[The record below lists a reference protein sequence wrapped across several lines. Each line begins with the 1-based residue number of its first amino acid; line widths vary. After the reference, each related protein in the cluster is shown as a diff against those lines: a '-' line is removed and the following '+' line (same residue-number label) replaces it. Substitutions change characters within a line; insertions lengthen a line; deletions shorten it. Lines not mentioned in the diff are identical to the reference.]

1 MGNTNL
7 PQAGA
12 QNLENSRDTLSGQAQ
27 LSDAE
32 RRQRDAEEPAPVGP
46 TPSRPKNA
54 PERIPG
60 QNVRD
65 PSEEPDPDAAPVD
78 DPQLPPDDPYNP
90 RNTTGAGD
98 PPSRSHV
105 PSGYSAPDAT

>member
-1 MGNTNL
+1 MGNTNI

-12 QNLENSRDTLSGQAQ
+12 ENVENGRDTRSGDAQ
-27 LSDAE
+27 LSDDE
-32 RRQRDAEEPAPVGP
+32 KRQRDANDKPTPAGP
-46 TPSRPKNA
+46 APSRPKNA

-60 QNVRD
+60 QNIDVD
-65 PSEEPDPDAAPVD
+65 PNAPPAEN
-78 DPQLPPDDPYNP
+78 PQLAPDDPYNP